1 MKYYRLNNRITAP
14 KIRLIDETG
23 RYLGIFD
30 TAQAIIMAQ
39 EKGLDL
45 VEIDPKAEP
54 PVAKIIDFGQF
65 KYQLAKKAK
74 KEKTKK
80 TELKTIRLSL
90 RTGRHDLLLKAEQTK
105 KFLNDGHSVKIELN
119 LKGREKM
126 HTDLAENVINNLLA
140 SIENLYRIEKPLNK
154 QGGKLTLTIKKT

>member
-1 MKYYRLNNRITAP
+1 MKYYRLNNRIIAP
-14 KIRLIDETG
+14 KVRLIDEKNQ
-23 RYLGIFD
+23 YLGIVE
-30 TAQAIIMAQ
+30 TNKAIIMAQ

-45 VEIDPKAEP
+45 VEINPRAEP

-65 KYQLAKKAK
+65 KYQLTKKEK

-90 RTGRHDLLLKAEQTK
+90 STGKHDLLLKAEQIK

-126 HTDLAENVINNLLA
+126 HADFATKTIDNLLA
-140 SIENLYRIEKPLNK
+140 FLENYYRVERPLNK
-154 QGGKLTLTIKKT
+154 QGGKLTMIIKKI